1 MRTIRRMLC
10 TVLTVLATVTVPLH
24 ASSNT
29 PLPIITTVDGQA
41 VSATGLTPGG
51 AVAVLTSWRV
61 KADASW
67 YSSQTW
73 QEAQADTVGTIGVT
87 FDHAFPPGALVVVVD
102 VSSGRVHLH
111 DVGTARFERTPIAT
125 QQLQRDDAGNVTEL
139 LSPNESTF
147 TVLVRP
153 GEGIWVQ
160 IASDGGTGDA
170 DGSVNGRVRTDPA
183 NLLPIAGSGA
193 PPQVIQ
199 SNDLLF
205 VMDDVAGLVS
215 SAEVTP

>member
-1 MRTIRRMLC
+1 MFLV
-10 TVLTVLATVTVPLH
+10 VLTVLAAAATTLY
-24 ASSNT
+24 ASDNT
-29 PLPIITTVDGQA
+29 PLPIITTVDGQS

-51 AVAVLTSWRV
+51 AAAVLTSWRV
-61 KADASW
+61 KANGSW

-73 QEAQADTVGTIGVT
+73 RDTQADPVGAISVT
-87 FDHAFPPGALVVVVD
+87 FDHTFPPGALVVVVD

-111 DVGTARFERTPIAT
+111 DVGTARFERTAVGA
-125 QQLQRDDAGNVTEL
+125 QQLQRDDAGDVAEV
-139 LSPNESTF
+139 LSPNESAF
-147 TVLVRP
+147 IMLVRP

-160 IASDGGTGDA
+160 IASDGGAGDD

-183 NLLPIAGSGA
+183 NLQPIAGSGA
-193 PPQVIQ
+193 APQVIQ